1 MSRRGWLTLLILL
14 PLAVVTVAA
23 QIAFWLGVTGAG
35 IAAIGAQGRQAGV
48 LSLGTGLMA
57 RGAWMV
63 DQAFEWPTSRAVQSN
78 PLTFG
83 VVDDLHA
90 AVHAAAVGATTLV
103 PASEAAAI
111 VLGSGE
117 QRPLV
122 SGGGVDTTR
131 LPELQEPV
139 RAIHEDLVATDAA
152 IDAIPGSGLMG
163 RPISAVGEAFAGYTS
178 ELAEL
183 SGALDTA
190 MPALPDALGQNGPR
204 NYLVTGL
211 NDAELFGSG
220 GAPLSA
226 FMIHADQGQIS
237 VPISG
242 QLESKLSPNNP
253 SIAWDHAGQMP
264 WYREDQKYPF
274 VNSNFHP
281 DFRTASTDMR
291 RAWAALNYPEVQGV
305 ITIDMQ
311 ALAEVLKWTGPVGT
325 AGFGDID
332 GESLVRKVLVDAYRT
347 YNSPEGVLQRHA
359 LNQQLTDAVA
369 AHVKSPLNL
378 LPAMRGGMASIPPR
392 HIQMSFE
399 DPDLERAVGEIG
411 AQAALQEGS
420 GDLLG
425 VWSQSGPNKL
435 SIFQKRTIIHE
446 VELTEGGGATVHRTV
461 AFTNDVPDG
470 LEGDATTYR
479 GYLALLSRIRV
490 AYRIP
495 TDAVDPTITVD
506 TADPLVGRTRVGPY
520 DDDRGGDVLWQ
531 GQDIAPGQTVTA
543 EIDYRLPKG
552 TFDEGTYDLRADP
565 QALTLPAELH
575 VRVRPFGD
583 TKLPDADGW
592 DRSGSTLT
600 WSGTLDRP
608 LHLRIG

>member
-14 PLAVVTVAA
+14 PLAVVAVAV
-23 QIAFWLGVTGAG
+23 QLAFWLGATGAG
-35 IAAIGAQGRQAGV
+35 LAAFGAKERQSAV

-57 RGAWMV
+57 RGAWIV
-63 DQAFEWPTSRAVQSN
+63 DQAFEWPTSRSLQSN

-90 AVHAAAVGATTLV
+90 SVHAAAVGATTLV
-103 PASEAAAI
+103 PASEAAAV
-111 VLGSGE
+111 VLGSGG
-117 QRPLV
+117 QPPLV
-122 SGGGVDTTR
+122 AGGRVDIAR
-131 LPELQEPV
+131 LPELAGPV
-139 RAIHEDLVATDAA
+139 EDIHADLAATDAA
-152 IDAIPGSGLMG
+152 LDAIPGSGLMG
-163 RPISAVGEAFAGYTS
+163 RPIGAVGEAFAGYTS

-183 SGALDTA
+183 TAALDTA

-226 FMIHADQGQIS
+226 FMVQANKGRIT

-253 SIAWDHAGQMP
+253 SIAWDHAGQEP

-291 RAWAALNYPEVQGV
+291 RAWAALSYPEVQGV
-305 ITIDMQ
+305 VTIDMQ
-311 ALAEVLKWTGPVGT
+311 ALAEVLDWTGPVET
-325 AGFGDID
+325 AGFGSID
-332 GESLVRKVLVDAYRT
+332 GASLVRKVLADAYRQ
-347 YNSPEGVLQRHA
+347 YNSPQGVLQRHA
-359 LNQQLTDAVA
+359 LNQQLTDAVT

-378 LPAMRGGMASIPPR
+378 LPAMRGAMASIPPR
-392 HIQMSFE
+392 HIQMSFD
-399 DPDLERAVGEIG
+399 DPDLEKAVTEIG

-425 VWSQSGPNKL
+425 VWSQSGPNKV
-435 SIFQKRTIIHE
+435 SIFQERTITQD
-446 VELTEGGGATVHRTV
+446 VELTEGGGAKVLRTV
-461 AFTNDVPDG
+461 TFTNAVPED
-470 LEGDATTYR
+470 LEGDPTTYR

-495 TDAVDPTITVD
+495 TDAVDPAVTID
-506 TADPLVGRTRVGPY
+506 SQDPLIGRSRVGPY

-543 EIDYRLPKG
+543 QVDYSLPEG

-565 QALTLPAELH
+565 QALTLPAELR
-575 VRVRPFGD
+575 VRVRPYGD
-583 TKLPDADGW
+583 TKLPDTDGW